1 MSVPE
6 RWRISKGV
14 TDSRAAAYT
23 GSVSAVELPAR
34 HPDATVARPT
44 FADAARAHLDDV
56 YRYLLYLTKDGT
68 LAEDLTADTFER
80 ALRAWPR
87 FDPRRGSARTWL
99 CQLARTSALDHFRA
113 EKRRHRREER
123 YTREEPP
130 AGDQPAGGLSPELEA
145 ALARLSPAE
154 REVIALRVVLDLDGP
169 AAAHVLGIGESA
181 CSTRLS
187 RALDHLRREMG
198 TDE

>member
-1 MSVPE
+1 
-6 RWRISKGV
+6 V

-23 GSVSAVELPAR
+23 ESVSAVELPAR

-44 FADAARAHLDDV
+44 FAAAAREHIDDV

-80 ALRAWPR
+80 GLRAWPR

-99 CQLARTSALDHFRA
+99 CQLARSSALDHFRA
-113 EKRRHRREER
+113 EKRRHRREEH
-123 YTREEPP
+123 YAREEPV
-130 AGDQPAGGLSPELEA
+130 ATEQPTGGLSPELER
-145 ALARLSPAE
+145 ALSRLSPAE

-169 AAAHVLGIGESA
+169 AAARVLGIGESA

-198 TDE
+198 TDD

>member
-1 MSVPE
+1 
-6 RWRISKGV
+6 V
-14 TDSRAAAYT
+14 TNRRPAAYT
-23 GSVSAVELPAR
+23 GSVSAVELHAG
-34 HPDATVARPT
+34 HPDATTTRPT
-44 FADAARAHLDDV
+44 FAAAARAHLDDV

-113 EKRRHRREER
+113 ERRRHGREER
-123 YTREEPP
+123 YARESAASSGEPP
-130 AGDQPAGGLSPELEA
+130 AAGLSPELER
-145 ALARLSPAE
+145 ALGHLSPAE

-169 AAAHVLGIGESA
+169 AAARVLGIREST

-198 TDE
+198 IDD

>member
-1 MSVPE
+1 
-6 RWRISKGV
+6 
-14 TDSRAAAYT
+14 
-23 GSVSAVELPAR
+23 VSAVELPAR
-34 HPDATVARPT
+34 QHPDATVARPT

-56 YRYLLYLTKDGT
+56 YRYLLYLTKDGA

-113 EKRRHRREER
+113 ERRRQGREER
-123 YTREEPP
+123 YARETDVSTDEPT
-130 AGDQPAGGLSPELEA
+130 AGGLSPELEA
-145 ALARLSPAE
+145 ALGRLSPAE

-169 AAAHVLGIGESA
+169 SAARVLGIRESA

-198 TDE
+198 TDA

>member
-1 MSVPE
+1 MSF
-6 RWRISKGV
+6 RQSGV
-14 TDSRAAAYT
+14 TDSRRAAYT
-23 GSVSAVELPAR
+23 GSVSAVESWPSSRPAKEI
-34 HPDATVARPT
+34 PRPT
-44 FADAARAHLDDV
+44 FASAAQAHLDDV

-113 EKRRHRREER
+113 EKRRHGREER
-123 YTREEPP
+123 YARDEPV
-130 AGDQPAGGLSPELEA
+130 ATEQPASGLSPELEA

-169 AAAHVLGIGESA
+169 
-181 CSTRLS
+181 
-187 RALDHLRREMG
+187 
-198 TDE
+198 

>member
-1 MSVPE
+1 M
-6 RWRISKGV
+6 GV
-14 TDSRAAAYT
+14 TDSRPAAYT

-113 EKRRHRREER
+113 EKRRHGREER
-123 YTREEPP
+123 YAREEPV
-130 AGDQPAGGLSPELEA
+130 ATEQPAGGLSPELEA
-145 ALARLSPAE
+145 ALGRLSPAE
-154 REVIALRVVLDLDGP
+154 REVIALRIVLDMDGP
-169 AAAHVLGIGESA
+169 AAARVLGIGESA